1 MLVIAYIVHRLLQGV
16 IVLFLISALTFLLVN
31 LAPGGPS
38 AVVSLGRT
46 AEEREA
52 VLKQYGLDR
61 PVLVRYLDW
70 LGGVLRGDLGNSYNQ
85 GLPVASL
92 LAQRMG
98 NTLQLAFTA
107 LLLTAL
113 LGVVLGVLSALYK
126 NRWPDHL
133 IGSLA
138 TVGMSVPAFWLGI
151 VFIIVFA
158 VYLRWLPS
166 SGIFTVGQ
174 EFSVIDRLRH
184 LVMPASVLAFTLMPN
199 VIRITRSALLEVLTS
214 DYVRT
219 ARAKGLPERLVLL
232 KHTLKNALVPVI
244 AILGLITTVLFSGS
258 VVVESVFGWAG
269 LGRLAIEAAN
279 GRDYPVIL
287 GVTLLVGTIV
297 VVVNLLVDLLYA
309 AVDPRIRHE

>member
-1 MLVIAYIVHRLLQGV
+1 MAAYIVRRLLQGV
-16 IVLFLISALTFLLVN
+16 VVLFLISAVTFLLIN
-31 LAPGGPS
+31 LAPGGPTS
-38 AVVSLGRT
+38 AVSLGRT

-52 VLKQYGLDR
+52 VLRQYGLDR
-61 PVLVRYLDW
+61 PVLVRYFDW

-98 NTLQLAFTA
+98 NTLQLA
-107 LLLTAL
+107 LTT
-113 LGVVLGVLSALYK
+113 LGLTTILGIVLGTLSALYK

-151 VFIIVFA
+151 VAIIVFA
-158 VYLRWLPS
+158 VQLKWLPS

-174 EFSVIDRLRH
+174 EFSLADRLRH
-184 LVMPASVLAFTLMPN
+184 LAMPAGVLAFTLMPN

-219 ARAKGLPERLVLL
+219 ARAKGLSERVVLL
-232 KHTLKNALVPVI
+232 KHTLKNAMVPVI

-297 VVVNLLVDLLYA
+297 VAVNLLVDVLYA
-309 AVDPRIRHE
+309 AVDPRISHE

>member
-1 MLVIAYIVHRLLQGV
+1 VIAYVVRRLLQGV
-16 IVLFLISALTFLLVN
+16 VVLFLISALTFLLVN

-61 PVLVRYLDW
+61 PVLLRYLTW
-70 LGGVLRGDLGNSYNQ
+70 LGGVLRGDLGKSYNQ

-98 NTLQLAFTA
+98 NTLQLALTA
-107 LLLTAL
+107 LTLTAL

-133 IGSLA
+133 ISSLA

-151 VFIIVFA
+151 VAIIVFA
-158 VYLRWLPS
+158 VQLRWLPS

-174 EFSVIDRLRH
+174 EFSLADRMRH
-184 LVMPASVLAFTLMPN
+184 LAMPAGVLAFTLMPN

-219 ARAKGLPERLVLL
+219 ARAKGLSERVVLL

-287 GVTLLVGTIV
+287 GVTLLVGAIV
-297 VVVNLLVDLLYA
+297 VVMNLLVDLLYA
-309 AVDPRIRHE
+309 AVDPRISHE

>member
-1 MLVIAYIVHRLLQGV
+1 VLVIAYIVHRLLQGV

>member
-1 MLVIAYIVHRLLQGV
+1 MTAYIVRRLLQGV
-16 IVLFLISALTFLLVN
+16 VVLFLISAVTFLLIN
-31 LAPGGPS
+31 LAPGGPTS
-38 AVVSLGRT
+38 AVSLGRT

-52 VLKQYGLDR
+52 VLRQYGLDR
-61 PVLVRYLDW
+61 PVLVRYFDW
-70 LGGVLRGDLGNSYNQ
+70 LGGVLRGDLGKSYNQ

-98 NTLQLAFTA
+98 NTLQLALTA
-107 LLLTAL
+107 LALTAL
-113 LGVVLGVLSALYK
+113 LGVALGVLSALYK

-133 IGSLA
+133 ISSLA

-151 VFIIVFA
+151 VAIIVFA
-158 VYLRWLPS
+158 VQLKWLPS

-174 EFSVIDRLRH
+174 EFSLADRLRH
-184 LVMPASVLAFTLMPN
+184 LAMPAGVLAFTLMPN

-219 ARAKGLPERLVLL
+219 ARAKGLSERVVLL
-232 KHTLKNALVPVI
+232 KHTLKNAMVPVI

-287 GVTLLVGTIV
+287 GVTLLVGAIV
-297 VVVNLLVDLLYA
+297 VAVNLLVDVLYA
-309 AVDPRIRHE
+309 AVDPRISHE

>member
-1 MLVIAYIVHRLLQGV
+1 MAAYIIRRLLQGGV
-16 IVLFLISALTFLLVN
+16 VLFLISAVTFMLIN
-31 LAPGGPS
+31 LAPGGPTS
-38 AVVSLGRT
+38 AVSLGRT

-61 PVLVRYLDW
+61 PVLVRYFDW
-70 LGGVLRGDLGNSYNQ
+70 LGGVMRGDLGKSYNQ
-85 GLPVASL
+85 GLPVSSL

-98 NTLQLAFTA
+98 NTLQLA
-107 LLLTAL
+107 LTAL
-113 LGVVLGVLSALYK
+113 TLTAILGVALGVLSALYK

-133 IGSLA
+133 ISSLA

-151 VFIIVFA
+151 VAIIVFA
-158 VYLRWLPS
+158 VQFKWLPS

-174 EFSVIDRLRH
+174 EFSLIDRLRH
-184 LVMPASVLAFTLMPN
+184 LAMPAGVLAFTLMPN
-199 VIRITRSALLEVLTS
+199 VIRITRSALLDVLTS

-219 ARAKGLPERLVLL
+219 ARAKGVPERVVLF

-287 GVTLLVGTIV
+287 GVTLLVGAIV
-297 VVVNLLVDLLYA
+297 VVVNLLVDVLYA
-309 AVDPRIRHE
+309 AVDPRISHE